1 MKDETIN
8 PYVVSADIYLL
19 MKGWA
24 DRKGFV
30 LPKQSFFS
38 NLREKFSERM
48 REMFS
53 SFELVSET
61 ELVTGLEKLL
71 CARGLPVISLDRAYS
86 SSSLNLEV
94 SRVVD
99 ESGKIVGL
107 KNRPGTPSIRDQVE
121 LIRQSGVQEVTLVD
135 DVIFSGSLMKQII
148 ECLEKEGIHIHLVC
162 AGIGIDEGVKV
173 IENVGCEVKCVRNY
187 TKIIDEVCERDF
199 YPGIPFSGRLLAGE
213 YNFSAPY
220 VHPFGDPIGWA
231 SIPVEYAADFS
242 RFCLLQTISLFEKVE
257 SCSGREVLCRDL
269 ERKILGLPIGIERFV
284 DVLHGVI

>member
-1 MKDETIN
+1 MEDETIN

-24 DRKGFV
+24 NRRGFV
-30 LPKQSFFS
+30 LPEQSFFS

-53 SFELVSET
+53 NFELVSET

-86 SSSLNLEV
+86 SSGLNLEV

-121 LIRQSGVQEVTLVD
+121 LIRQSGVQEATLVD

-187 TKIIDEVCERDF
+187 TEIIDEVCERDF

-242 RFCLLQTISLFEKVE
+242 RFCLLQTISLFEKV
-257 SCSGREVLCRDL
+257 
-269 ERKILGLPIGIERFV
+269 
-284 DVLHGVI
+284 